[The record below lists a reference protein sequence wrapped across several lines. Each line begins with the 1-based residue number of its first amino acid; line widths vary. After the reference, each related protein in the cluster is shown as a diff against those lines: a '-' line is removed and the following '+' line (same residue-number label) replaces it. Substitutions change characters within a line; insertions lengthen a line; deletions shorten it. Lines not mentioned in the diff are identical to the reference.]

1 MEKFKPKVI
10 LSPTD
15 FSELATF
22 SLGYAQKL
30 ASCSGA
36 RLVIPYADPF
46 LPSPHFTALQMDTV
60 VESLEN
66 SKQAARDY
74 LSRYAKE
81 AVTAAIEVETLV
93 VEDLPV
99 PAIVRTAAE
108 KNADLIV
115 MGTHGRSGISRA
127 MLGSVTERVLR
138 ETTRPVLTVR
148 KKKGQVAVPG
158 EIEIKHVLCP
168 VNFSEVSYQA
178 LAHAV
183 AVAECFGA
191 RLTVL
196 YVTESELS
204 ATALDAEKGRLCNW
218 VPPEFRQKCSIQEM
232 VEKGNAP
239 ERILS
244 LAEHLGCDMIVLGA
258 QHRRFFDSTI
268 IGTTTVRVTRHAP
281 CPVLTVIRH

>member
-22 SLGYAQKL
+22 SMGYAQKL

-36 RLVIPYADPF
+36 RLVIAYADPF
-46 LPSPHFTALQMDTV
+46 LPPPHFTALQMDTV
-60 VESLEN
+60 VESLDN

-81 AVTAAIEVETLV
+81 VVTAAIEVETLV

-99 PAIVRTAAE
+99 PAIVRTAVE

-138 ETTRPVLTVR
+138 ETTRPVLTIR
-148 KKKGQVAVPG
+148 KKKGQIVTPA
-158 EIEIKHVLCP
+158 EIEIKNVLCP
-168 VNFSEVSYQA
+168 INFSEVSYQA
-178 LAHAV
+178 LVHAV
-183 AVAECFGA
+183 AVVECFGA

-196 YVTESELS
+196 HVNEGELS
-204 ATALDAEKGRLCNW
+204 PTALDAEKGRLCKW
-218 VPPEFRQKCSIQEM
+218 VPPEFREKCSIQEM

-244 LAEHLGCDMIVLGA
+244 LAGQLGCDMIVLGA

>member
-10 LSPTD
+10 LAPTD
-15 FSELATF
+15 FSDLATF
-22 SLGYAQKL
+22 SLGYAQKM
-30 ASCSGA
+30 ARCSGA
-36 RLVIPYADPF
+36 KLVIVYADPF
-46 LPSPHFTALQMDTV
+46 LPPPHFTALQMDTV
-60 VESLEN
+60 VESIEH

-74 LSRYAKE
+74 LARYAKD
-81 AVTAAIEVETLV
+81 AVAVPVEVDAVV

-99 PAIVRTAAE
+99 PAIVKTAEE
-108 KNADLIV
+108 KQADLIV

-148 KKKGQVAVPG
+148 QKKGQIASTG
-158 EIEIKHVLCP
+158 EIEIKKVLCP
-168 VNFSEVSYQA
+168 VNFSEVSHQS

-183 AVAECFGA
+183 AVADCFGA
-191 RLTVL
+191 ELTILHVSE
-196 YVTESELS
+196 TELS
-204 ATALDAEKGRLCNW
+204 PTAMDAEKGRLCNW
-218 VPPEFRQKCSIQEM
+218 ISPEFRQKCSIQES
-232 VEKGNAP
+232 VEKGNPA

-244 LAEHLGCDMIVLGA
+244 LAGKIGCDMIVLGA
-258 QHRRFFDSTI
+258 QHRRFFDSTV